1 LGVGLS
7 GAVTAGISATDSP
20 TPPVAAA
27 PLTPPLPVARTTFRA
42 DPPLLLP
49 PTSRSDEQD
58 TAPPTAT
65 GPHKAPSADSTA
77 APSALTLPSEDELSI
92 LHRAQQ
98 ALRMNPALALSLSAR
113 HELEFTS
120 GALAQER
127 EVIAIDA
134 LLRLGRTA
142 DAEARAQR
150 FEAKYAG
157 SAHVR
162 RVQQLLD
169 DAHSH

>member
-1 LGVGLS
+1 MAPSTSQVPVAPTGS
-7 GAVTAGISATDSP
+7 SAEPPLVLQPPRLRDAPATP
-20 TPPVAAA
+20 TPIAAG
-27 PLTPPLPVARTTFRA
+27 
-42 DPPLLLP
+42 
-49 PTSRSDEQD
+49 S
-58 TAPPTAT
+58 
-65 GPHKAPSADSTA
+65 HKAPSANA
-77 APSALTLPSEDELSI
+77 AGAPSALTLPSEDELSI

-98 ALRMNPALALSLSAR
+98 ALRVNPALALSLSAR
-113 HELEFTS
+113 HEREFTT

-157 SAHVR
+157 SAHAR

-169 DAHSH
+169 DAHSR